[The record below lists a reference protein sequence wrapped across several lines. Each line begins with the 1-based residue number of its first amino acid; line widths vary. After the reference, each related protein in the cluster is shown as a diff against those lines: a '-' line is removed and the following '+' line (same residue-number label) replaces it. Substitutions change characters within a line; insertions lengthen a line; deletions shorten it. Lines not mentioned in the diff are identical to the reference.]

1 MSTTKLLKKLYKRI
15 NAKSQELQT
24 YYDRAKNGE
33 DINRLSQEYEERLEK
48 ECAIYISA
56 DEEE

>member
-15 NAKSQELQT
+15 NAERQEIRA

-56 DEEE
+56 DEAE

>member
-15 NAKSQELQT
+15 NAESQELQT

-56 DEEE
+56 DEAE